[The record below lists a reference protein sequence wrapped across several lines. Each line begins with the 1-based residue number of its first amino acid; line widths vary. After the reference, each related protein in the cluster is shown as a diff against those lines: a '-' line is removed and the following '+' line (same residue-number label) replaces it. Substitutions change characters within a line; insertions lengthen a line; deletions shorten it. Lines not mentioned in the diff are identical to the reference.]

1 MNRNIVKDVVAIVT
15 NVDMTEYMIGSSAGT
30 IASMID
36 LATVIIGGIAGFI
49 VNLDGSTATCTIDDS
64 IIIGAVSLDA
74 GEFITSANK
83 NRGASPLR
91 ARFFLSGIN
100 FRM

>member
-1 MNRNIVKDVVAIVT
+1 
-15 NVDMTEYMIGSSAGT
+15 
-30 IASMID
+30 MID
-36 LATVIIGGIAGFI
+36 LATVIIGDIAGFI

-83 NRGASPLR
+83 NQRSESVEGS
-91 ARFFLSGIN
+91 FL
-100 FRM
+100 FELDQF